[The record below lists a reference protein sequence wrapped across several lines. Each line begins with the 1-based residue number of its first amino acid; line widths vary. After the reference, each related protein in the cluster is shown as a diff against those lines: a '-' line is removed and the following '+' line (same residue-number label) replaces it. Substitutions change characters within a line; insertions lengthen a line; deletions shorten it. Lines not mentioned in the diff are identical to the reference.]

1 MSNTNSTVS
10 FTKSTMT
17 KEEKKKEIHPTANS
31 INYRSMSRE
40 VQDLQCQT
48 QNNDYVLSNLNVLTT
63 LTYDKCQICY

>member
-1 MSNTNSTVS
+1 MSNTNSKVS

-17 KEEKKKEIHPTANS
+17 KEEKKEIHPTANS

-63 LTYDKCQICY
+63 LTYDKCQIWY

>member
-1 MSNTNSTVS
+1 MSNTNSSVS
-10 FTKSTMT
+10 FIKSTMT
-17 KEEKKKEIHPTANS
+17 KEEKKEIHPTANS

-63 LTYDKCQICY
+63 LTYDKCQIWY

>member
-1 MSNTNSTVS
+1 MSNTNSSVS

-17 KEEKKKEIHPTANS
+17 KEEKKEIHPTANS

-63 LTYDKCQICY
+63 LTYDKCQIWY

>member
-1 MSNTNSTVS
+1 MSNTNSSVS

-17 KEEKKKEIHPTANS
+17 KEEKKEIHPTANS

-40 VQDLQCQT
+40 VQDLQRQT

-63 LTYDKCQICY
+63 LTYDKCQIWY

>member
-1 MSNTNSTVS
+1 MSNTNSKVS

-48 QNNDYVLSNLNVLTT
+48 HKTMIMY
-63 LTYDKCQICY
+63 

>member
-1 MSNTNSTVS
+1 MSNTNSKVS

-17 KEEKKKEIHPTANS
+17 KEEKKEIHPTANS

-48 QNNDYVLSNLNVLTT
+48 HKTMIMY
-63 LTYDKCQICY
+63 

>member
-1 MSNTNSTVS
+1 MSNTNSTVA

-17 KEEKKKEIHPTANS
+17 KGKKKKEIHPTTKS

-48 QNNDYVLSNLNVLTT
+48 HKTMIMY
-63 LTYDKCQICY
+63 